1 MGPLLSSS
9 SQKFRGQYG
18 SVFGLFVFSSRIVVI
33 ADMMRVYEILLKRPK
48 LYRRINLIEAI
59 ELKSPLFSQMGS
71 YGAD

>member
-1 MGPLLSSS
+1 MGPLL

-18 SVFGLFVFSSRIVVI
+18 SVFELFFVFSSRIVVI

-59 ELKSPLFSQMGS
+59 ELKSSLFSQMGS